1 MATERLGLPRLVL
14 VQALG
19 WSLPL
24 QLIWTEAPP
33 SDAYVSQRAW
43 ESASLEEC
51 PLHPGCSCR
60 PAGHGTY
67 ERVRPAGMRVPR
79 FLCAPS
85 GTTISLLPAF
95 LASGMSGTL
104 QEVEQAVAT
113 VEDAASLA
121 QAAELLRPADADVA
135 VDLPSAVRWT
145 RRRAAPIGRVLVALV
160 TLLPALAGCAP
171 LLSAIRVRLGRPFV
185 LEPLREL
192 AKRYLA
198 ELPRPFGFRRRGRRA
213 RGVEGD
219 DPHKVGSAPA
229 AQSR

>member
-1 MATERLGLPRLVL
+1 MTERLGLPRLVL

-33 SDAYVSQRAW
+33 SEAYVSQRAW
-43 ESASLEEC
+43 EGASLDEC
-51 PLHPGCSCR
+51 PLHPGRGCR
-60 PAGHGTY
+60 PEGHGSY
-67 ERVRPAGMRVPR
+67 QRVRPAGMRVPR
-79 FLCAPS
+79 FLCVAS
-85 GTTISLLPAF
+85 GTTVSLLPAF
-95 LASGMSGTL
+95 LACGMSGTL
-104 QEVEQAVAT
+104 EEVEQAVAC

-121 QAAELLRPADADVA
+121 QAAELLRPADAEAA

-145 RRRAAPIGRVLVALV
+145 RRRAGPISRVLVALV

-171 LLSAIRVRLGRPFV
+171 LLSAIRAQLGRQFV

-192 AKRYLA
+192 AKRYLV

-213 RGVEGD
+213 RASDGD
-219 DPHKVGSAPA
+219 DPHEVGSDPTV
-229 AQSR
+229 QSR

>member
-1 MATERLGLPRLVL
+1 MGLPRLVL

-33 SDAYVSQRAW
+33 SEAYVSQCAW
-43 ESASLEEC
+43 EGASLDEC
-51 PLHPGCSCR
+51 PLHPGGGCR
-60 PAGHGTY
+60 PEHHGSY
-67 ERVRPAGMRVPR
+67 GRVRPAGIRVPR
-79 FLCAPS
+79 FLCVAS
-85 GTTISLLPAF
+85 RTTISLLPAF

-104 QEVEQAVAT
+104 EEVEQVVAT

-121 QAAELLRPADADVA
+121 QAAEVLHPADAEAA

-145 RRRAAPIGRVLVALV
+145 RRRATAIGHVLIALV
-160 TLLPALAGCAP
+160 TLLPELACCAP
-171 LLSAIRVRLGRPFV
+171 KLSAIRARLGRQFV

-192 AKRYLA
+192 AKRYLV

-213 RGVEGD
+213 RASDGD
-219 DPHKVGSAPA
+219 GPHEVGSDLM